1 MVPKKSSQATLR
13 SLILLSYN
21 HSTLST
27 MYSRVKES
35 VIPTSSSKR
44 GLLHVVLS
52 R

>member
-13 SLILLSYN
+13 SLNDNHFTLL
-21 HSTLST
+21 T

-35 VIPTSSSKR
+35 VIPTSSSKH

-52 R
+52 P